1 MLEDITVGN
10 DTYST
15 AKSIT
20 YFESKLYLGNLTA
33 HEDFNYQP
41 YAMDIKSEWVRDFVD
56 VNSVKGSY
64 KDELMVYN
72 KRGFRP
78 DEVYAFYISFL
89 YNDGTWSG
97 AYHIPGREKESVT
110 IALQDSQDNYLTPI
124 TVEEDIKLSDVIL
137 GDIESGTITAADR
150 VKYEWGSGKMKLK
163 NILMMKIALGLM
175 LVLQ

>member
-1 MLEDITVGN
+1 MERFEDRDTFIVTYTGKESSSNLLLEDITVGN

-20 YFESKLYLGNLTA
+20 YFESKLYLGNLTS

-56 VNSVKGSY
+56 INSVKGSY

-78 DEVYAFYISFL
+78 DEVYAFIYPFFIMMEHGL
-89 YNDGTWSG
+89 E
-97 AYHIPGREKESVT
+97 HIIYQEEKKNLL

-137 GDIESGTITAADR
+137 GDIERNYYSFR
-150 VKYEWGSGKMKLK
+150 
-163 NILMMKIALGLM
+163 
-175 LVLQ
+175 